1 MPKPEGVS
9 PGEGEKRGQKSE
21 IHLQVARGEGIR
33 ILLPT
38 SVGSK
43 TLPDMYHQGKQD
55 PRQHLQWLCS
65 EHGRGAA
72 GSCSQD

>member
-1 MPKPEGVS
+1 MGWVSPVPKPEGVS
-9 PGEGEKRGQKSE
+9 PGVGEKRGQKSE
-21 IHLQVARGEGIR
+21 IDLQVARDGIR

-55 PRQHLQWLCS
+55 LRQHLRCP
-65 EHGRGAA
+65 GAA
-72 GSCSQD
+72 ESCSQD